1 MGTKRNLRGLK
12 ERKEQW
18 QRKRRLITNSRQP
31 QRGGLPQKVEPERM
45 PQPPKGRPS
54 TEGWTG
60 EDALPS
66 KGEALTKGLKE
77 GASTSKIISK
87 VHAGLNSIILPSD
100 PSVALA
106 WPLNEVRLPWTVI
119 ADPLMRAH
127 NVILLISSKIIRA
140 AQNLASSS
148 DQPYLFLSKQTYS
161 HKLVFS
167 P

>member
-1 MGTKRNLRGLK
+1 
-12 ERKEQW
+12 
-18 QRKRRLITNSRQP
+18 
-31 QRGGLPQKVEPERM
+31 M
-45 PQPPKGRPS
+45 PQPPNRRPS
-54 TEGWTG
+54 TEGRTGEDILQNLLIDLSLSLKGEALNEGWTG